1 MSLIDLNTNPT
12 TRQLRQFGGLWL
24 VVLSVFA
31 VLAWR
36 SGKPVAVVAALVALA
51 VLIPAIG
58 WLVPRL
64 LRWVWIGMSLVA
76 WPIGTVVSFT
86 VLTLVFVVVVTPV
99 GLVMRLLGRDPLERR
114 FEPDSASY
122 WAPRPVEGSADLRR
136 YLRQF

>member
-1 MSLIDLNTNPT
+1 MALIEINRDPT

-24 VVLSVFA
+24 VALSLLA

-36 SGKPVAVVAALVALA
+36 SGRPVAVVSALAALA
-51 VLIPAIG
+51 VLVPVVG
-58 WLVPRL
+58 WVVPRV
-64 LRWVWIGMSLVA
+64 LRWVWIGMSVVA
-76 WPIGTVVSFT
+76 WPIGTVVSFS
-86 VLTLVFVVVVTPV
+86 VLTLVFVAVVTPV

-122 WAPRPVEGSADLRR
+122 WTLRAEEGSADLRR